1 MYVCLENELFY
12 LTERDLGKSLAGAL
26 VKHEP
31 ANRGQW
37 EVGHSGDWTSQKVNY
52 LACNKPLS
60 SEYKKNK

>member
-12 LTERDLGKSLAGAL
+12 LTERNLGKSLAGAL

-37 EVGHSGDWTSQKVNY
+37 EVGHSGDWTSQK
-52 LACNKPLS
+52 
-60 SEYKKNK
+60 